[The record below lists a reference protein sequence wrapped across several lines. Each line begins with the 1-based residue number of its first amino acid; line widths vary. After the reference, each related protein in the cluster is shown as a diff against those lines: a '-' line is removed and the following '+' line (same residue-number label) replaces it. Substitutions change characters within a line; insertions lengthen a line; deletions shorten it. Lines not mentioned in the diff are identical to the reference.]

1 MSDHRQLEGGIAL
14 LRRVIAP
21 GGRASKLAFPVRR
34 LARDGLGRARYWQR
48 PCTHLPDMAR
58 VVAVF
63 DSPLKLTSGRIYTAQ
78 ACGRQRD
85 DGRWE
90 GWLEFVP
97 DDMSVVLRTQ
107 RETTQRNLADL
118 EYWASGLTPV
128 YLQGALDRTLTP
140 TPVVVDPPEVP
151 AVYDEPA
158 PRGSVSAPIMSS
170 ETELL
175 AETQPV
181 LDPFSVY
188 AYGEEELARQ
198 LATLNRHQL
207 LAIVLVYNLASSA
220 VDLDTLTVPEL
231 IAWIVGAVRERLAA

>member
-1 MSDHRQLEGGIAL
+1 
-14 LRRVIAP
+14 
-21 GGRASKLAFPVRR
+21 
-34 LARDGLGRARYWQR
+34 
-48 PCTHLPDMAR
+48 MAR

-63 DSPLKLTSGRIYTAQ
+63 DPPLKLTTGRVYTAQ

-107 RETTQRNLADL
+107 RETTQRSLADL

-140 TPVVVDPPEVP
+140 APVLVDAPEIP

-158 PRGSVSAPIMSS
+158 PRSS
-170 ETELL
+170 IGAAITPADTEPVL
-175 AETQPV
+175 AETPPV
-181 LDPFSVY
+181 LDPFAVY
-188 AYGEEELARQ
+188 AHGEEELARQ
-198 LATLNRHQL
+198 LATLSRHQL
-207 LAIVLVYNLASSA
+207 RAIVLIYNLESSL

-231 IAWIVGAVRERLAA
+231 IAWIVDAVRERLAA

>member
-1 MSDHRQLEGGIAL
+1 
-14 LRRVIAP
+14 
-21 GGRASKLAFPVRR
+21 
-34 LARDGLGRARYWQR
+34 
-48 PCTHLPDMAR
+48 MAH

-63 DSPLKLTSGRIYTAQ
+63 DPPLKLTNGRIYTAQ

-97 DDMSVVLRTQ
+97 DDGSVVLRSQ
-107 RETTQRNLADL
+107 RETTQRDLADL
-118 EYWASGLTPV
+118 EYWAGGLTPV

-140 TPVVVDPPEVP
+140 PPAVVEPPQIP

-158 PRGSVSAPIMSS
+158 PRNSVGAPITLS
-170 ETELL
+170 ESNSVL
-175 AETQPV
+175 AETEAV

-188 AYGEEELARQ
+188 ARGEGELVRQ
-198 LATLNRHQL
+198 LATLSSEQL
-207 LAIVLVYNLASSA
+207 RAIVAVYNLAYS
-220 VDLDTLTVPEL
+220 VTDLDALTDTEL

>member
-1 MSDHRQLEGGIAL
+1 
-14 LRRVIAP
+14 
-21 GGRASKLAFPVRR
+21 
-34 LARDGLGRARYWQR
+34 
-48 PCTHLPDMAR
+48 MAR

-78 ACGRQRD
+78 ACGRQRV

-97 DDMSVVLRTQ
+97 DDRSVVLRTQ

-158 PRGSVSAPIMSS
+158 PRGPVGAPIMSA
-170 ETELL
+170 ETDALL

-198 LATLNRHQL
+198 LATLNRDQM
-207 LAIVLVYNLASSA
+207 LAIVLAYNLASYP

>member
-1 MSDHRQLEGGIAL
+1 M
-14 LRRVIAP
+14 
-21 GGRASKLAFPVRR
+21 
-34 LARDGLGRARYWQR
+34 
-48 PCTHLPDMAR
+48 TDMAQ

-63 DSPLKLTSGRIYTAQ
+63 DPPLKLTNGRIYTAQ

-97 DDMSVVLRTQ
+97 DDGSVVLRSQ
-107 RETTQRNLADL
+107 RETTQRDLADL
-118 EYWASGLTPV
+118 EYWAGGLTPV

-140 TPVVVDPPEVP
+140 PPALVEPPQIP

-158 PRGSVSAPIMSS
+158 PRNSVVAPITLS
-170 ETELL
+170 ESNSVL
-175 AETQPV
+175 AETEAV

-188 AYGEEELARQ
+188 ARGEGVLVRQ
-198 LATLNRHQL
+198 LATLSSEQL
-207 LAIVLVYNLASSA
+207 RAIVAVYNLAYS
-220 VDLDTLTVPEL
+220 VTDLDALTDTEL

>member
-1 MSDHRQLEGGIAL
+1 MQPL
-14 LRRVIAP
+14 
-21 GGRASKLAFPVRR
+21 
-34 LARDGLGRARYWQR
+34 
-48 PCTHLPDMAR
+48 TDMAH

-63 DSPLKLTSGRIYTAQ
+63 DPPLKLTNGRIYTAQ

-97 DDMSVVLRTQ
+97 DDGSVVLRSQ
-107 RETTQRNLADL
+107 RETTQRDLADL
-118 EYWASGLTPV
+118 EYWAGGLTPV

-140 TPVVVDPPEVP
+140 PPAVVEPPQIP

-158 PRGSVSAPIMSS
+158 PRNSVGAPITLS
-170 ETELL
+170 ESNSVL
-175 AETQPV
+175 AETEAV

-188 AYGEEELARQ
+188 ARGEGELVRQ
-198 LATLNRHQL
+198 LATLSSEQL
-207 LAIVLVYNLASSA
+207 RAIVAVYNLAYS
-220 VDLDTLTVPEL
+220 VTDLDALTDTEL

>member
-1 MSDHRQLEGGIAL
+1 
-14 LRRVIAP
+14 
-21 GGRASKLAFPVRR
+21 
-34 LARDGLGRARYWQR
+34 
-48 PCTHLPDMAR
+48 MAH

-63 DSPLKLTSGRIYTAQ
+63 DPPLKLTNGRIYTAQ

-97 DDMSVVLRTQ
+97 DDGSVVLRSQ
-107 RETTQRNLADL
+107 RETTQRDLADL
-118 EYWASGLTPV
+118 EYWAGGLTPV

-140 TPVVVDPPEVP
+140 PPAVVEPPQIP

-158 PRGSVSAPIMSS
+158 PRNSVGAPITLS
-170 ETELL
+170 ESNSVL
-175 AETQPV
+175 AETEAV

-188 AYGEEELARQ
+188 ARGEGELVRQ
-198 LATLNRHQL
+198 LATLSSEQL
-207 LAIVLVYNLASSA
+207 RAIVAVYNLAYSLT
-220 VDLDTLTVPEL
+220 DLDALTDTEL

>member
-1 MSDHRQLEGGIAL
+1 
-14 LRRVIAP
+14 
-21 GGRASKLAFPVRR
+21 
-34 LARDGLGRARYWQR
+34 
-48 PCTHLPDMAR
+48 MAR

-63 DSPLKLTSGRIYTAQ
+63 DHPLKLTSGRIYTAQ

-97 DDMSVVLRTQ
+97 DDMSLVLRTQ

-128 YLQGALDRTLTP
+128 YLEGALDRTLTP
-140 TPVVVDPPEVP
+140 APVVVDPPEIP

-158 PRGSVSAPIMSS
+158 ARGTVGAPITSA
-170 ETELL
+170 ETEPMLP
-175 AETQPV
+175 ETQPV

-188 AYGEEELARQ
+188 AHGEEELARQ
-198 LATLNRHQL
+198 LATLSRHQL
-207 LAIVLVYNLASSA
+207 RAIVLVSNLESSL

-231 IAWIVGAVRERLAA
+231 IAWIVGAVRDRLAA